1 MRDSRRRRK
10 TLEVRQNLIRLCE
23 KINDGHYKIT
33 PDCAEYRVFE
43 KWITDEQIAVMLAM
57 TSMKP
62 AFVPII
68 ARKAG
73 LPVRRTREILHEITD
88 IGLVVQVVVPKVG
101 LEIYLLPPYTPGVFE
116 FLLIN
121 EKFCI
126 AHPEI
131 AYAFHQHATTSQIEH
146 APNTPMGA
154 GIMRVIP
161 VESAIPADAEKID
174 NERCNKYIE
183 DNEGHMS
190 VTPCQCRRVR
200 RMMGEGSGDLD
211 EGLCIFMGHVGDM
224 FNRTG
229 KGRPVSVAE
238 AKALVQKCEERG
250 CVHQITTLHQGETFA
265 ICNCMPESCL
275 ALGVSQYYNT
285 PGTSRSNY
293 VAEIDKEKCV
303 ACGQC
308 TDRCANNAI
317 QMGQKL
323 CSITPIEHPHKEL
336 PDDLDWTPE
345 HWNPEHRTN
354 REYIAPEGTA
364 PCKTACPAHIAVQGY
379 IKLAAQGRYL
389 EALELIK
396 KENPLPAVCGRICN
410 RKCEDECTRANIDRA
425 VAIDEVKKFI
435 ADQELRRD
443 TRFVP
448 KKLYDYSDKKVAVI
462 GAGPAGLSCAY
473 YLAADN
479 YRVTV
484 FDKNDLPGGMLRYGI
499 PSFRLEKTVLDA
511 EIDVLKELGV
521 IFRCGVE
528 IGKDLTIAQLREQGY
543 DAIYLAVGAQKS
555 STLGIPGE
563 ELKGVWGG
571 IDFLREVNA
580 GRRPAVGRK
589 VVVVGGGNVAMDV
602 ARAAVRLGADVT
614 VAYRR
619 KESDM
624 PADPA
629 EVAEAKAEGVKFLF
643 EHRPA
648 AVEEK
653 NGKVAALLCEGDKR
667 IRCDSILAAIG
678 QRIDLSGLDLGE
690 LQLDEKGRV
699 MADPVTYQTAQS
711 DIFVGGDVL
720 TGPKFAIDA
729 IAQGKQAAIS
739 IHRYVHPGQSLVIG
753 RDRLTYHAFDRDNVD
768 FDTVRRDYD
777 PTPRQVPG
785 RDETKASSFKD
796 DRVTFTEE
804 QLKKETARCLGCGA
818 SWVDANKCL
827 GCGVC
832 TTRCMFDAI
841 HLKKRTYVESIDY
854 FDRPKAVPEFIA
866 GRQERIRI
874 RKMNDQKQA

>member
-1 MRDSRRRRK
+1 M
-10 TLEVRQNLIRLCE
+10 EVRQNLIQLCE

-33 PDCAEYRVFE
+33 PDCAEYKVFE
-43 KWITDEQIAVMLAM
+43 QWITDEQIAVMLAL

-62 AFVPII
+62 AFVPLI
-68 ARKAG
+68 ARKAK
-73 LPVRRTREILHEITD
+73 LSVKRTREVLHEITD
-88 IGLVVQVVVPKVG
+88 IGLVVQVIVPKVG
-101 LEIYLLPPYTPGVFE
+101 LEIYLLPPYTPGIFE

-131 AYAFHQHATTSQIEH
+131 AYAFQQHATTSQIEH

-161 VESAIPADAEKID
+161 VESAIPSDAVQID
-174 NERCNKYIE
+174 NEKCSKYIE
-183 DNEGHMS
+183 DNKGHLS
-190 VTPCQCRRVR
+190 ITPCQCRRVR

-211 EGLCIFMGHVGDM
+211 EGYCLFMGHIADM
-224 FNRTG
+224 FNHTG
-229 KGRPVSVAE
+229 KGRPVTVEE
-238 AKALVQKCEERG
+238 AKELIRLCDERG

-275 ALGVSQYYNT
+275 ALGVTQYYNT
-285 PGTSRSNY
+285 PATSKSNY
-293 VAEIDKEKCV
+293 VAEIDEAKCV

-323 CSITPIEHPHKEL
+323 CAITPIEHPHKEL
-336 PDDLDWTPE
+336 PDDLEWTPD
-345 HWNPEHRTN
+345 HWNVNHRSN
-354 REYIAPEGTA
+354 REYVAPEGTA

-379 IKLAAQGRYL
+379 LKLAAQGRYL

-396 KENPLPAVCGRICN
+396 KENPLPAVCGRVCN
-410 RKCEDECTRANIDRA
+410 RKCEEVCTRGDIDRA

-435 ADQELRRD
+435 ADKELERG

-448 KKLYDYSDKKVAVI
+448 KKIYDYSDKKVAVI

-473 YLAADN
+473 FLASDN
-479 YRVTV
+479 YQVTV
-484 FDKNDLPGGMLRYGI
+484 FEKNELPGGMLRYGI

-521 IFRCGVE
+521 VFRCGVE
-528 IGKDLTIAQLREQGY
+528 VGKDVTIQQLREQGY
-543 DAIYLAVGAQKS
+543 DAFYLGIGAQKS
-555 STLGIPGE
+555 ASLGIAGE
-563 ELKGVWGG
+563 ELDGVWGG

-580 GRRPAVGRK
+580 GARPAIGKK

-629 EVAEAKAEGVKFLF
+629 EVAEAREEGVKFLF
-643 EHRPA
+643 EHKP
-648 AVEEK
+648 VEIEGK
-653 NGKVAALLCEGDKR
+653 NGKVAALVCEGDKK
-667 IRCDSILAAIG
+667 IKCNAILAAIG
-678 QRIDLSGLDLGE
+678 QRIDLGGLDLGE
-690 LQLDEKGRV
+690 LKTDEKGRV
-699 MADPVTYQTAQS
+699 QADEVTYQTAQP
-711 DIFVGGDVL
+711 DVFVGGDAY

-739 IHRYVHPGQSLVIG
+739 IHRYVHPGQSLTIG
-753 RDRLTYHAFDRDNVD
+753 RDRLTYRAFDKDNVD
-768 FDTVRRDYD
+768 FDSVKRDYE
-777 PTPRQVPG
+777 PAERQTPAK
-785 RDETKASSFKD
+785 DTAKALSFRD
-796 DRVTFTEE
+796 DRKTFTEE

-818 SWVDANKCL
+818 SFVDPNKCL

-832 TTRCMFDAI
+832 TTRCKFDAI
-841 HLKKRTYVESIDY
+841 HLHKRTFGESIEY
-854 FDRPKAVPEFIA
+854 FDRTKVLPEFEA
-866 GRQERIRI
+866 GRQKRIEI
-874 RKMNDQKQA
+874 RKISGQ

>member
-1 MRDSRRRRK
+1 M
-10 TLEVRQNLIRLCE
+10 EVRENLIQLCE
-23 KINDGHYKIT
+23 KIQDHHYKIT

-43 KWITDEQIAVMLAM
+43 KWITDEQIAVMLAL

-62 AFVPII
+62 AFVPFI

-73 LPVRRTREILHEITD
+73 LSVKRTREVLHEITD

-101 LEIYLLPPYTPGVFE
+101 LEIYLLPPYTPGIFE
-116 FLLIN
+116 FLLVN
-121 EKFCI
+121 EKFCL

-131 AYAFHQHATTSQIEH
+131 AYAFHQHATDSQVEH

-161 VESAIPADAEKID
+161 IESAIPADAIAID
-174 NERCNKYIE
+174 NEKCSKYIE
-183 DNEGHMS
+183 DNDGHMS
-190 VTPCQCRRVR
+190 ITPCQCRRVR
-200 RMMGEGSGDLD
+200 RLMGEGSGDLD
-211 EGLCIFMGHVGDM
+211 EGLCIFMGHVADM

-229 KGRPVSVAE
+229 RGKPVSVAE
-238 AKALVQKCEERG
+238 AKALIEKCDARG
-250 CVHQITTLHQGETFA
+250 CVHQITTLHSGETFA

-275 ALGVSQYYNT
+275 ALGVSQYFNT
-285 PGTSRSNY
+285 PDTSRSNY
-293 VAEIDKEKCV
+293 VAEIDQTKCV

-323 CSITPIEHPHKEL
+323 CAKTPIEHKPHEL
-336 PDDLDWTPE
+336 PDDQEWGPE

-379 IKLAAQGRYL
+379 LKLAAQGRYL
-389 EALELIK
+389 DALELIK

-410 RKCEDECTRANIDRA
+410 RKCEEACTRGDVDRA

-435 ADQELRRD
+435 ADRELERS

-448 KKLYDYSDKKVAVI
+448 RKLYDFSDKKIAVI

-473 YLAADN
+473 FLAADN
-479 YRVTV
+479 YQVTV
-484 FDKNDLPGGMLRYGI
+484 FDKNEQPGGMLRYGI
-499 PSFRLEKTVLDA
+499 PSFRLEKPVLDA

-528 IGKDLTIAQLREQGY
+528 VGKDVTIEELRKQGY
-543 DAIYLAVGAQKS
+543 DAFYLAVGAQKS
-555 STLGIPGE
+555 ASLGIPGE
-563 ELKGVWGG
+563 DLKGVWGG
-571 IDFLREVNA
+571 IDFLRVVN
-580 GRRPAVGRK
+580 GGTRPVLGK
-589 VVVVGGGNVAMDV
+589 KIVVVGGGNVAMDV
-602 ARAAVRLGADVT
+602 ARTAVRLGADVT

-629 EVAEAKAEGVKFLF
+629 EVAEAREEGVKFLF
-643 EHRPA
+643 EHKP
-648 AVEEK
+648 VEIEGK
-653 NGKVAALLCEGDKR
+653 GGKVTALVCEGDKK
-667 IRCDSILAAIG
+667 IKCDAILAAIG
-678 QRIDLSGLDLGE
+678 QRIDLKGLDLGE
-690 LQLDEKGRV
+690 VKVDEKGRV
-699 MADPVTYQTAQS
+699 LADSMTYQTAQP
-711 DIFVGGDVL
+711 DIFVGGDAY

-753 RDRLTYHAFDRDNVD
+753 RDRLTYHAFDMENVD
-768 FDTVRRDYD
+768 FDTVKRDYNAAA
-777 PTPRQVPG
+777 RQVPG
-785 RDETKASSFKD
+785 KDESKANSFKD
-796 DRVTFTEE
+796 DRKTFTEE
-804 QLKKETARCLGCGA
+804 QVKAETARGLGCGA
-818 SWVDANKCL
+818 SFVDPNKCL

-832 TTRCMFDAI
+832 TTRCKFDAI
-841 HLKKRTYVESIDY
+841 HLKKRTFQESIDY
-854 FDRPKAVPEFIA
+854 FDRPKVLPEFI
-866 GRQERIRI
+866 RNRD
-874 RKMNDQKQA
+874 RKIAVRKLKEQKK

>member
-1 MRDSRRRRK
+1 M
-10 TLEVRQNLIRLCE
+10 EVRENLIRLCE
-23 KINDGHYKIT
+23 KINGGHYKIT

-43 KWITDEQIAVMLAM
+43 KWITDEQISVMLGM
-57 TSMKP
+57 TDMKP
-62 AFVPII
+62 AFVPLI
-68 ARKAG
+68 ARKAK
-73 LPVRRTREILHEITD
+73 LTAKRTREVLHELTD

-121 EKFCI
+121 EKFCL

-131 AYAFHQHATTSQIEH
+131 PYAFHQHATTSQIEH

-161 VESAIPADAEKID
+161 IESAIPAGTEKID
-174 NERCNKYIE
+174 NERVSKYIE
-183 DNEGHMS
+183 DNDGHLS

-211 EGLCIFMGHVGDM
+211 EGLCIFMGHVADM

-229 KGRPVSVAE
+229 KGQPVSVAE
-238 AKALVQKCEERG
+238 AKALVQKCEDRG

-265 ICNCMPESCL
+265 VCNCMPESCL
-275 ALGVSQYYNT
+275 ALGVTQYYNT
-285 PGTSRSNY
+285 PATSRSNY
-293 VAEIDKEKCV
+293 VAEIDQEKCV
-303 ACGQC
+303 GCGQC
-308 TDRCANNAI
+308 TPTCANNAI

-323 CSITPIEHPHKEL
+323 CAKTPIEHPYKEL
-336 PDDLDWTPE
+336 PDDIEWTPE

-354 REYIAPEGTA
+354 RDFVAPEGTA

-379 IKLAAQGRYL
+379 LKLAAQGRYL
-389 EALELIK
+389 DALELIK

-410 RKCEDECTRANIDRA
+410 RKCETECTRGDIDRA

-435 ADQELRRD
+435 ADKELERD
-443 TRFVP
+443 SRFIP

-484 FDKNDLPGGMLRYGI
+484 YEKNEQPGGMLRYGI

-528 IGKDLTIAQLREQGY
+528 IGKDITIRQLRDQGY
-543 DAIYLAVGAQKS
+543 DAFYLAVGAQKS
-555 STLGIPGE
+555 AFMGIPGE
-563 ELKGVWGG
+563 EMKGVWGG

-580 GRRPAVGRK
+580 GVRPEIGK
-589 VVVVGGGNVAMDV
+589 NVVVVGGGNVAMDV
-602 ARAAVRLGADVT
+602 ARTAVRLGADVT

-629 EVAEAKAEGVKFLF
+629 EVAEAKEEGVKFLF
-643 EHRPA
+643 EHRPKE
-648 AVEEK
+648 VKGE
-653 NGKVAALLCEGDKR
+653 NGVVTALVCEGEKVVP
-667 IRCDSILAAIG
+667 CSTILTAIG
-678 QRIDLSGLDLGE
+678 QRIDLEGLDLGD
-690 LQLDEKGRV
+690 LARDEKGRV
-699 MADPVTYQTAQS
+699 QADSVTYQTAQP
-711 DIFVGGDVL
+711 DIFVGGDAY

-753 RDRLTYHAFDRDNVD
+753 RDRLTYHAFDKENVD
-768 FDTVRRDYD
+768 FDSVKRSYD
-777 PTPRQVPG
+777 ATQRQIPG
-785 RDETKASSFKD
+785 KDASEESTFKD
-796 DRVTFTEE
+796 DRMTFTEE
-804 QLKKETARCLGCGA
+804 QVRKETARCLGCGA
-818 SWVDANKCL
+818 SFVDQNKCV

-832 TTRCMFDAI
+832 TTRCKFDAI
-841 HLKKRTYVESIDY
+841 HLRKRTYVESIEY
-854 FDRPKAVPEFIA
+854 FDRPKVLPEFIA
-866 GRQERIRI
+866 GREKRIEI
-874 RKMNDQKQA
+874 RKMSAK

>member
-1 MRDSRRRRK
+1 M
-10 TLEVRQNLIRLCE
+10 EVRENLIRLCE
-23 KINDGHYKIT
+23 KINDGHYEIT
-33 PDCAEYRVFE
+33 PDCAEYKLFE
-43 KWITDEQIAVMLAM
+43 QWITDEQIAVMMAL

-62 AFVPII
+62 SLVPII
-68 ARKAG
+68 AHKAKMS
-73 LPVRRTREILHEITD
+73 VKRTREVLREITD
-88 IGLVVQVVVPKVG
+88 IGLVVQVFKAG
-101 LEIYLLPPYTPGVFE
+101 LEVYLLPPYTPGIFE

-121 EKFCI
+121 EKFCL

-131 AYAFHQHATTSQIEH
+131 AYAFQQHATTSQIHH

-161 VESAIPADAEKID
+161 VESAIPADSVAID
-174 NERCNKYIE
+174 NESCNKYIE

-200 RMMGEGSGDLD
+200 RLMGEGSGDLD
-211 EGLCIFMGHVGDM
+211 EGYCLFMGHVADM
-224 FNRTG
+224 FNNTG
-229 KGRPVSVAE
+229 KGRPVTVAE
-238 AKALVQKCEERG
+238 AKELIRKCDERG

-275 ALGVSQYYNT
+275 ALGLTQYYNT

-293 VAEIDKEKCV
+293 VAEIDQDKCV

-323 CSITPIEHPHKEL
+323 CSVTPIEHKPMEL
-336 PDDLDWTPE
+336 PDDIEWTPE
-345 HWNPEHRTN
+345 HWNVEHRTN

-364 PCKTACPAHIAVQGY
+364 PCKVSCPAHIAVQGY
-379 IKLAAQGRYL
+379 LKLAAQGRYL
-389 EALELIK
+389 DALELIK

-410 RKCEDECTRANIDRA
+410 RKCEEACTRGDVDSA

-435 ADQELRRD
+435 ADRELERD

-448 KKLYDYSDKKVAVI
+448 KKLYDYSDKKIAII

-473 YLAADN
+473 FLAADN
-479 YRVTV
+479 YKVTV

-528 IGKDLTIAQLREQGY
+528 VGKDVTIQQLREEGF
-543 DAIYLAVGAQKS
+543 DAFYLGIGAQKS
-555 STLGIPGE
+555 ASLGIPGE
-563 ELKGVWGG
+563 ELQGVWGG

-580 GRRPAVGRK
+580 GARPAIGKK

-602 ARAAVRLGADVT
+602 ARTAVRMGAEVT

-629 EVAEAKAEGVKFLF
+629 EVAEAREEGVKFLF
-643 EHRPA
+643 EHKP
-648 AVEEK
+648 VEIEGAE
-653 NGKVAALLCEGDKR
+653 GKVTALICEAGR
-667 IRCDSILAAIG
+667 IECDAVLAAIG
-678 QRIDLSGLDLGE
+678 QAIDLGSLDLGE
-690 LQLDEKGRV
+690 LKTDEKGRV
-699 MADPVTYQTAQS
+699 LADEVTYQTAQA
-711 DIFVGGDVL
+711 DIFAGGDAH

-753 RDRLTYHAFDRDNVD
+753 RDRLSYRAFDKDNVD
-768 FDTVRRDYD
+768 FDTVKRGVDS
-777 PTPRQVPG
+777 TARQVPAKNP
-785 RDETKASSFKD
+785 EKFSTFKD
-796 DRVTFTEE
+796 DRKTFTEE
-804 QLKKETARCLGCGA
+804 QLKAETARCLSCGA
-818 SWVDANKCL
+818 SYVDQNKCL

-832 TTRCMFDAI
+832 TTRCKFDAI

-854 FDRPKAVPEFIA
+854 FDRPKVLPEFEA
-866 GRQERIRI
+866 NRQRKIEIR
-874 RKMNDQKQA
+874 RLSEQKTAQQ

>member
-1 MRDSRRRRK
+1 M
-10 TLEVRQNLIRLCE
+10 EVRENLIKLCE

-43 KWITDEQIAVMLAM
+43 KWITDEQIAVMMAL

-62 AFVPII
+62 AFVPFI
-68 ARKAG
+68 ARKAK
-73 LPVRRTREILHEITD
+73 LSVKRTREVLHEITD
-88 IGLVVQVVVPKVG
+88 IGLVVQVIVPKVG
-101 LEIYLLPPYTPGVFE
+101 LEIYLLPPYTPGIFE

-131 AYAFHQHATTSQIEH
+131 AYAFHQHATDSQVEH

-161 VESAIPADAEKID
+161 VESAIPADAEQID

-190 VTPCQCRRVR
+190 ITPCQCRRVR

-211 EGLCIFMGHVGDM
+211 EGLCLFMGHVADM
-224 FNRTG
+224 FNHTG
-229 KGRPVSVAE
+229 KGRPVTVAE
-238 AKALVQKCEERG
+238 AKELIRLADERG
-250 CVHQITTLHQGETFA
+250 CVHQITTLHSGETFA

-275 ALGVSQYYNT
+275 ALGVTQYYNT
-285 PGTSRSNY
+285 PDTSRSNY
-293 VAEIDKEKCV
+293 VAEIDQEKCV
-303 ACGQC
+303 GCGQC
-308 TDRCANNAI
+308 TERCANNAI

-323 CSITPIEHPHKEL
+323 CAKTPITHERHEL
-336 PDDLDWTPE
+336 PDDIEWTPE

-379 IKLAAQGRYL
+379 LKLAAQGRWL

-396 KENPLPAVCGRICN
+396 KENPLPAVCGRVCN
-410 RKCEDECTRANIDRA
+410 RKCEDECTRARLDGA

-435 ADQELRRD
+435 ADRELARD

-448 KKLYDYSDKKVAVI
+448 KKLYDYSDKKIAII

-473 YLAADN
+473 FLAADN

-484 FDKNDLPGGMLRYGI
+484 FDKNELPGGMLRYGI
-499 PSFRLEKTVLDA
+499 PGFRLEKPVLDA

-521 IFRCGVE
+521 VFRCGVE
-528 IGKDLTIAQLREQGY
+528 IGKDLTVQQLREQGF
-543 DAIYLAVGAQKS
+543 DAIYLAVGAQAS
-555 STLGIPGE
+555 AALGIPGE
-563 ELKGVWGG
+563 ELQGVWGG
-571 IDFLREVNA
+571 IDFLREFNA
-580 GRRPAVGRK
+580 GRNPAIGKK

-602 ARAAVRLGADVT
+602 ARAAVRLGAEVT

-619 KESDM
+619 RESDM

-629 EVAEAKAEGVKFLF
+629 EVAEAREEGVQFMF

-648 AVEEK
+648 EIEGE
-653 NGKVAALLCEGDKR
+653 NGRVAALVCEGDKR
-667 IRCDSILAAIG
+667 LACDAVLAAIG
-678 QRIDLSGLDLGE
+678 QRIDLGGLDLGE
-690 LQLDEKGRV
+690 LKTDEKGRV
-699 MADPVTYQTAQS
+699 LADGVTYQTAQP
-711 DIFVGGDVL
+711 DIFVGGDAY

-753 RDRLTYHAFDRDNVD
+753 RDRLTYRAFDKDNVD
-768 FDTVRRDYD
+768 FDTVRREHG
-777 PTPRQVPG
+777 PAAREVPG
-785 RDETKASSFKD
+785 RDETKARSLKD
-796 DRVTFTEE
+796 DRLTFTEE
-804 QLKKETARCLGCGA
+804 QVKQETARCLGCGA
-818 SWVDANKCL
+818 SFVDPNKCL

-832 TTRCMFDAI
+832 TTRCKFDAI
-841 HLKKRTYVESIDY
+841 HLRKRTNVESIDY
-854 FDRPKAVPEFIA
+854 FDRPKVLPEYIA
-866 GRQERIRI
+866 QRQKKIEI
-874 RKMNDQKQA
+874 RKIRERNG

>member
-1 MRDSRRRRK
+1 M
-10 TLEVRQNLIRLCE
+10 EVRENLIKLCE
-23 KINDGHYKIT
+23 KINGGHYKIT
-33 PDCAEYRVFE
+33 PDCAEYKVFE
-43 KWITDEQIAVMLAM
+43 QWITDEQISVMLAM
-57 TSMKP
+57 TDMKP

-73 LPVRRTREILHEITD
+73 LSVKRTREVLHECYD

-101 LEIYLLPPYTPGVFE
+101 LEIYLLPPYTPGIFE

-121 EKFCI
+121 EKFCL

-131 AYAFHQHATTSQIEH
+131 PYAFHQHATTSQIEH

-161 VESAIPADAEKID
+161 IESAIPADAQQID
-174 NERCNKYIE
+174 NERVSKYLE
-183 DNEGHMS
+183 ENEGHLS
-190 VTPCQCRRVR
+190 ITPCQCRRVR
-200 RMMGEGSGDLD
+200 KFMNEGSGDLD

-224 FNRTG
+224 FNRSG
-229 KGRPVSVAE
+229 KGRPCTVEE
-238 AKALVQKCEERG
+238 AKALVKKCDERG

-285 PGTSRSNY
+285 PATSRSNY
-293 VAEIDKEKCV
+293 VAEIDEAKCV

-323 CSITPIEHPHKEL
+323 CAKTPIVHEPHEV
-336 PDDLDWTPE
+336 PDDIEWTPE

-354 REYIAPEGTA
+354 REYVAPEGTA

-379 IKLAAQGRYL
+379 IKLAAQGKYL

-396 KENPLPAVCGRICN
+396 KENPLPAVCGRVCN
-410 RKCEDECTRANIDRA
+410 RKCEDVCTRGDIDRA

-435 ADQELRRD
+435 ADRELERD

-448 KKLYDYSDKKVAVI
+448 KKLYDFSDKKIAVI

-484 FDKNDLPGGMLRYGI
+484 FDKNEQPGGMLRYGI
-499 PSFRLEKTVLDA
+499 PSFRLEKPVLDA

-528 IGKDLTIAQLREQGY
+528 VGKDVTIQELREQGFN
-543 DAIYLAVGAQKS
+543 AFYLAVGAQKS
-555 STLGIPGE
+555 ASLGIPGE

-571 IDFLREVNA
+571 IDFLRDVNTGA
-580 GRRPAVGRK
+580 RPAIGKK

-602 ARAAVRLGADVT
+602 ARTAVRLGAQVT

-619 KESDM
+619 RESDM

-629 EVAEAKAEGVKFLF
+629 EVAEAKEEGVKFLF
-643 EHRPA
+643 EHKP
-648 AVEEK
+648 VEIEGK
-653 NGKVAALLCEGDKR
+653 NGKVTALACEGDK
-667 IRCDSILAAIG
+667 IIKCDAILAAIG
-678 QRIDLSGLDLGE
+678 QRIELDGLVLGE
-690 LQLDEKGRV
+690 LKVDEKGRV
-699 MADPVTYQTAQS
+699 LADEVTYQTAQP
-711 DIFVGGDVL
+711 DIVVGGDAH

-739 IHRYVHPGQSLVIG
+739 IHRFVQPGQSLTIG
-753 RDRLTYHAFDRDNVD
+753 RDRLTYRAFDKENVD
-768 FDTVRRDYD
+768 FDTVKRSADASA
-777 PTPRQVPG
+777 RQIPG
-785 RDETKASSFKD
+785 KDEAKASSFKD
-796 DRVTFTEE
+796 DRMTFTEE

-818 SWVDANKCL
+818 SFVDPNKCL

-832 TTRCMFDAI
+832 TTRCKFDAI
-841 HLKKRTYVESIDY
+841 HLRKRYYVESIDY
-854 FDRPKAVPEFIA
+854 FDRPKELPIFME
-866 GRQERIRI
+866 GRRKRIEI
-874 RKMNDQKQA
+874 RKMQEAK

>member
-1 MRDSRRRRK
+1 M
-10 TLEVRQNLIRLCE
+10 EVRENLIKLCE

-43 KWITDEQIAVMLAM
+43 KWITDEQVSVMLAL
-57 TSMKP
+57 TSMTP
-62 AFVPII
+62 AFVPVI

-73 LPVRRTREILHEITD
+73 LSVKRTREVLHEITD
-88 IGLVVQVVVPKVG
+88 IGLIVQVIVPKVG

-121 EKFCI
+121 EKFCLK
-126 AHPEI
+126 HPEI

-161 VESAIPADAEKID
+161 IESAIPADAQKID
-174 NERCNKYIE
+174 NERVSKYIE
-183 DNEGHMS
+183 DNEGHLS
-190 VTPCQCRRVR
+190 ITPCQCRRVR
-200 RMMGEGSGDLD
+200 KLMGEGSGDMD

-224 FNRTG
+224 FNNTG
-229 KGRPVSVAE
+229 KGRPCTVEE
-238 AKALVQKCEERG
+238 AKALVKKCDERG

-285 PGTSRSNY
+285 PATSKSNY
-293 VAEIDKEKCV
+293 VAEIDHEKCV

-323 CSITPIEHPHKEL
+323 CAITPIEHKPHEL
-336 PDDLDWTPE
+336 PDDIEWTPE

-379 IKLAAQGRYL
+379 LKLAAQGRYL

-410 RKCEDECTRANIDRA
+410 RKCEEVCTRGNLDRA

-435 ADQELRRD
+435 ADKELDRD

-448 KKLYDYSDKKVAVI
+448 KKLYDFSDKKIAII
-462 GAGPAGLSCAY
+462 GAGPAGLSAAY
-473 YLAADN
+473 FLAADN
-479 YRVTV
+479 YKVTV
-484 FDKNDLPGGMLRYGI
+484 FDKNEQPGGMLRYGI
-499 PSFRLEKTVLDA
+499 PSFRLEKPVLDA

-528 IGKDLTIAQLREQGY
+528 VGKDITIQQLREQGFK
-543 DAIYLAVGAQKS
+543 AIYLAVGAQKS
-555 STLGIPGE
+555 ASLGIPGE

-571 IDFLREVNA
+571 IDFLREVNGGA
-580 GRRPAVGRK
+580 RPAIGKK

-602 ARAAVRLGADVT
+602 ARTAVRLGAEVT

-629 EVAEAKAEGVKFLF
+629 EVAEAKEEGVKFLF
-643 EHRPA
+643 EHKP
-648 AVEEK
+648 VEIEGK
-653 NGKVAALLCEGDKR
+653 NGKVAALVCEGDKK
-667 IRCDSILAAIG
+667 IKADAILAAIG
-678 QRIDLSGLDLGE
+678 QRIDLEGLDLGE
-690 LQLDEKGRV
+690 VKVDEKGRV
-699 MADPVTYQTAQS
+699 LADAVTYQTAQP
-711 DIFVGGDVL
+711 DIFVGGDAY

-739 IHRYVHPGQSLVIG
+739 MHRFVQPGQSLVIG
-753 RDRLTYHAFDRDNVD
+753 RDRLTYRAFDMENVN
-768 FDTVRRDYD
+768 FDTVKKNAD
-777 PTPRQVPG
+777 PAPRQVPG
-785 RDETKASSFKD
+785 KDEKKASSFRD
-796 DRVTFTEE
+796 DRKTFTEE
-804 QLKKETARCLGCGA
+804 QLKAETARCLGCGA
-818 SWVDANKCL
+818 SFVDPNKCL

-832 TTRCMFDAI
+832 TTRCKFDAI
-841 HLKKRTYVESIDY
+841 HLKKRTFEESIEY
-854 FDRPKAVPEFIA
+854 FDRPKVLPVFEANRRRNI
-866 GRQERIRI
+866 QI
-874 RKMNDQKQA
+874 RKASQK

>member
-1 MRDSRRRRK
+1 MA
-10 TLEVRQNLIRLCE
+10 VRQNLIQLCE
-23 KINDGHYKIT
+23 KINGGHYTIT
-33 PDCAEYRVFE
+33 PECAEYKLFE
-43 KWITDEQIAVMLAM
+43 QWITDEQISVMLAM
-57 TSMKP
+57 TDMKP
-62 AFVPII
+62 ALVPLI
-68 ARKAG
+68 ARKAKM
-73 LPVRRTREILHEITD
+73 PVKRTREILREITD

-101 LEIYLLPPYTPGVFE
+101 LEIYLLPPYTPGIFE

-121 EKFCI
+121 EKFCL

-131 AYAFHQHATTSQIEH
+131 AYAFHGHATTSQIEH

-161 VESAIPADAEKID
+161 VESAIPAEAQQID
-174 NERCNKYIE
+174 NERVSKYIE
-183 DNEGHMS
+183 DNDGHLS

-211 EGLCIFMGHVGDM
+211 EGLCIFMGHVADM

-229 KGRPVSVAE
+229 KGKPVSVAE
-238 AKALVQKCEERG
+238 AKALVQKCDERG

-265 ICNCMPESCL
+265 ICNCQPESCL

-285 PGTSRSNY
+285 PDTSRSNY
-293 VAEIDKEKCV
+293 VAEIDQEKCV

-308 TDRCANNAI
+308 TDHCANNAI

-323 CSITPIEHPHKEL
+323 CAITPIEHKHMEL
-336 PDDLDWTPE
+336 PDDIEWTPE

-354 REYIAPEGTA
+354 REYISPEGTA

-389 EALELIK
+389 DALELIK
-396 KENPLPAVCGRICN
+396 KENPFPAVCGRVCN
-410 RKCEDECTRANIDRA
+410 RKCEDECTRAQIDQA

-435 ADQELRRD
+435 ADRELDRD

-448 KKLYDYSDKKVAVI
+448 KKLYDYSDKKIAVI

-479 YRVTV
+479 YKVTV
-484 FDKNDLPGGMLRYGI
+484 FEKNDQPGGMLRYGI
-499 PSFRLEKTVLDA
+499 PSFRLEKPILDA

-528 IGKDLTIAQLREQGY
+528 VGKDVTIQQLREQGY
-543 DAIYLAVGAQKS
+543 NAFYLAVGAQKS
-555 STLGIPGE
+555 ASLGIPGE
-563 ELKGVWGG
+563 ELQGVWGG

-580 GRRPAVGRK
+580 GAKPAVGKK

-602 ARAAVRLGADVT
+602 ARTAVRFGANVT

-629 EVAEAKAEGVKFLF
+629 EVAEAKEEGVQFLF
-643 EHRPA
+643 EHKP
-648 AVEEK
+648 VEIEGK
-653 NGKVAALLCEGDKR
+653 NGKVTALVCEGDKK
-667 IRCDSILAAIG
+667 IKCDTIIAAIG
-678 QRIDLSGLDLGE
+678 QQIVLDGLDLGE
-690 LQLDEKGRV
+690 LKIGEKGRV
-699 MADPVTYQTAQS
+699 QADGFTYQTAQK
-711 DIFVGGDVL
+711 DIFVGGDAF

-729 IAQGKQAAIS
+729 IAQGKQGAIS
-739 IHRYVHPGQSLVIG
+739 IHRYVHEGQSLTIG
-753 RDRLTYHAFDRDNVD
+753 RDRLTYHAFDKANVN
-768 FDTVRRDYD
+768 FDTVKRECEK
-777 PTPRQVPG
+777 TSRQFP
-785 RDETKASSFKD
+785 DQDKAKASTFRD
-796 DRVTFTEE
+796 DRKTFTED
-804 QLKKETARCLGCGA
+804 QLRKETARCLGCGA
-818 SWVDANKCL
+818 SFVDPNKCL

-832 TTRCMFDAI
+832 TTRCKFDAI
-841 HLKKRTYVESIDY
+841 HLRKRTNVESIEY
-854 FDRPKAVPEFIA
+854 FDRPKVLPAFIEE
-866 GRQERIRI
+866 RQRKIAI
-874 RKMNDQKQA
+874 RKMRDK

>member
-1 MRDSRRRRK
+1 MA
-10 TLEVRQNLIRLCE
+10 VRQNLIQLCE
-23 KINDGHYKIT
+23 KINGGHYTIT
-33 PDCAEYRVFE
+33 PECAEYKLFE
-43 KWITDEQIAVMLAM
+43 QWITDEQISVMLAM
-57 TSMKP
+57 TDMKP
-62 AFVPII
+62 ALVPLI
-68 ARKAG
+68 ARKAKM
-73 LPVRRTREILHEITD
+73 PVKRTREILREITD

-101 LEIYLLPPYTPGVFE
+101 LEIYLLPPYTPGIFE

-121 EKFCI
+121 EKFCL

-131 AYAFHQHATTSQIEH
+131 AYAFHGHATTSQIEH

-161 VESAIPADAEKID
+161 VESAIPAEAQQID
-174 NERCNKYIE
+174 NERVSKYIE
-183 DNEGHMS
+183 DNDGHLS

-211 EGLCIFMGHVGDM
+211 EGLCIFMGHVADM

-229 KGRPVSVAE
+229 KGKPVSVAE
-238 AKALVQKCEERG
+238 AKALVQKCDERG

-265 ICNCMPESCL
+265 ICNCQPESCL

-285 PGTSRSNY
+285 PDTSRSNY
-293 VAEIDKEKCV
+293 VAEIDQEKCV

-308 TDRCANNAI
+308 TDHCANNAI

-323 CSITPIEHPHKEL
+323 CAITPIEHKHMEL
-336 PDDLDWTPE
+336 PDDIEWTPE
-345 HWNPEHRTN
+345 HWNPEHRNN

-389 EALELIK
+389 DALELIK
-396 KENPLPAVCGRICN
+396 KENPFPAVCGRVCN
-410 RKCEDECTRANIDRA
+410 RKCEDECTRAQIDQA

-435 ADQELRRD
+435 ADRELDRD

-448 KKLYDYSDKKVAVI
+448 KKLYDYSDKKIAVI

-479 YRVTV
+479 YKVTV
-484 FDKNDLPGGMLRYGI
+484 FEKNDQPGGMLRYGI
-499 PSFRLEKTVLDA
+499 PSFRLEKPILDA

-528 IGKDLTIAQLREQGY
+528 VGKDVTIQQLREQGY
-543 DAIYLAVGAQKS
+543 DAFYLAVGAQKS
-555 STLGIPGE
+555 ASLGIPGE
-563 ELKGVWGG
+563 ELQGVWGG

-580 GRRPAVGRK
+580 GAKPAVGKK

-602 ARAAVRLGADVT
+602 ARTAVRFGANVT

-629 EVAEAKAEGVKFLF
+629 EVAEAKEEGIQFLF
-643 EHRPA
+643 EHKP
-648 AVEEK
+648 VEIEGK
-653 NGKVAALLCEGDKR
+653 NGKVTALVCEGDKK
-667 IRCDSILAAIG
+667 IKCDTIIAAIG
-678 QRIDLSGLDLGE
+678 QQIDLDGLDLGE
-690 LQLDEKGRV
+690 LKLGEKGRV
-699 MADPVTYQTAQS
+699 QADGFTYQTAQK
-711 DIFVGGDVL
+711 DIFVGGDAF

-729 IAQGKQAAIS
+729 IAQGKQGAIS
-739 IHRYVHPGQSLVIG
+739 IHRYVHEGQSLTIG
-753 RDRLTYHAFDRDNVD
+753 RDRLTYHAFDKANVN
-768 FDTVRRDYD
+768 FDTVKRDCEK
-777 PTPRQVPG
+777 TSRQFP
-785 RDETKASSFKD
+785 DQDKAKASTFRD
-796 DRVTFTEE
+796 DRKTFTED
-804 QLKKETARCLGCGA
+804 QIKKETARCLGCGA
-818 SWVDANKCL
+818 SFVDPNKCL

-832 TTRCMFDAI
+832 TTRCKFDAI
-841 HLKKRTYVESIDY
+841 HLRKRTNVESIEY
-854 FDRPKAVPEFIA
+854 FDRPKVLPAFIEE
-866 GRQERIRI
+866 RQRKIAI
-874 RKMNDQKQA
+874 RKMRDK

>member
-1 MRDSRRRRK
+1 M
-10 TLEVRQNLIRLCE
+10 EVRENLIKLCE

-33 PDCAEYRVFE
+33 PDCAEYKVFE
-43 KWITDEQIAVMLAM
+43 KWITDDQITVMLAL

-62 AFVPII
+62 AFVPFI
-68 ARKAG
+68 ARKAKMSKAK
-73 LPVRRTREILHEITD
+73 TKEILHELTD
-88 IGLVVQVVVPKVG
+88 IGLVVQVLVKKIG

-161 VESAIPADAEKID
+161 IESAIPAEAQQID
-174 NERCNKYIE
+174 NETCSKYIE
-183 DNEGHMS
+183 ANEGHMS
-190 VTPCQCRRVR
+190 ATPCQCRRVR

-211 EGLCIFMGHVGDM
+211 EYLCIFMGHVGDM
-224 FNRTG
+224 FNNTG
-229 KGRPVSVAE
+229 KGRPVTVAE
-238 AKALVQKCEERG
+238 AKEIIQRAEERG

-265 ICNCMPESCL
+265 ICNCMTESCL

-285 PGTSRSNY
+285 PATSASNY

-308 TDRCANNAI
+308 TDHCANNAI

-323 CSITPIEHPHKEL
+323 CSKTPIEHKPHEL
-336 PDDLDWTPE
+336 PDDIEWTPE

-379 IKLAAQGRYL
+379 LKLAAQGRYL

-396 KENPLPAVCGRICN
+396 KENPLPAVCGRVCN
-410 RKCEDECTRANIDRA
+410 RRCEDECTRGSIDRA

-435 ADQELRRD
+435 ADRELERD
-443 TRFVP
+443 KRFVP
-448 KKLYDYSDKKVAVI
+448 KKLYDYSDKKIAVI

-473 YLAADN
+473 FLAADN

-484 FDKNDLPGGMLRYGI
+484 FDKNDQPGGMLRYGI
-499 PSFRLEKTVLDA
+499 PNFRLEKTVLDA

-528 IGKDLTIAQLREQGY
+528 IGKDLTIAQLREQGF

-555 STLGIPGE
+555 ASLSIPGE
-563 ELKGVWGG
+563 DLKGVWGG

-580 GRRPAVGRK
+580 GRKPEIGK
-589 VVVVGGGNVAMDV
+589 KTVVVGGGNVAMDV
-602 ARAAVRLGADVT
+602 ARAAVRLGSEVT

-629 EVAEAKAEGVKFLF
+629 EVAEAKEEGVKFLF
-643 EHRPA
+643 EYKP
-648 AVEEK
+648 VEIT
-653 NGKVAALLCEGDKR
+653 GKDGMVSSLVCEAGT
-667 IRCDSILAAIG
+667 IECDSVLAAIG
-678 QRIDLSGLDLGE
+678 QRIDLEGLDLGE
-690 LQLDEKGRV
+690 LRTDEKGRV
-699 MADPVTYQTAQS
+699 IADGMTYQTAQK
-711 DIFVGGDVL
+711 DIFVGGDAY

-753 RDRLTYHAFDRDNVD
+753 RDRLTYRAFDKDNVD
-768 FDTVRRDYD
+768 FDSVKRDYD
-777 PTPRQVPG
+777 PAGRQVPG
-785 RDETKASSFKD
+785 KDAAKACSFKD
-796 DRVTFTEE
+796 DRLTFTEE
-804 QLKKETARCLGCGA
+804 QLKAETARCLGCGA
-818 SWVDANKCL
+818 SFVDPNKCL

-832 TTRCMFDAI
+832 TTRCKFDAI
-841 HLKKRTYVESIDY
+841 HLRKRTNVESIDY
-854 FDRPKAVPEFIA
+854 FDRPKVLPEFIA
-866 GRQERIRI
+866 ERQKRIEI
-874 RKMNDQKQA
+874 RRMSEGKQ

>member
-1 MRDSRRRRK
+1 MA
-10 TLEVRQNLIRLCE
+10 VRQNLIQLCE
-23 KINDGHYKIT
+23 KINGGHYTIT
-33 PDCAEYRVFE
+33 PECAEYKLFE
-43 KWITDEQIAVMLAM
+43 QWITDEQISVMLAM
-57 TSMKP
+57 TDMKP
-62 AFVPII
+62 ALVPLI
-68 ARKAG
+68 ARKAKM
-73 LPVRRTREILHEITD
+73 PVKRIREILREITD

-101 LEIYLLPPYTPGVFE
+101 LEIYLLPPYTPGIFE

-121 EKFCI
+121 EKFCL

-131 AYAFHQHATTSQIEH
+131 AYAFHGHATTSQIEH

-161 VESAIPADAEKID
+161 VESAIPAEAQQID
-174 NERCNKYIE
+174 NERVSKYIE
-183 DNEGHMS
+183 DNDGHLS

-211 EGLCIFMGHVGDM
+211 EGLCIFMGHVADM

-229 KGRPVSVAE
+229 KGKPVSVAE
-238 AKALVQKCEERG
+238 AKALVQKCDERG

-265 ICNCMPESCL
+265 ICNCQPESCL

-285 PGTSRSNY
+285 PDTSRSNY
-293 VAEIDKEKCV
+293 VAEIDQEKCV

-308 TDRCANNAI
+308 TDHCANNAI

-323 CSITPIEHPHKEL
+323 CSITPIEHKHMEL
-336 PDDLDWTPE
+336 PDDIEWTPE

-354 REYIAPEGTA
+354 REYISPEGTA

-389 EALELIK
+389 DALELIK
-396 KENPLPAVCGRICN
+396 KENPFPAVCGRVCN
-410 RKCEDECTRANIDRA
+410 RKCEDECTRAQIDQA

-435 ADQELRRD
+435 ADRELDRD

-448 KKLYDYSDKKVAVI
+448 KKLYDYSDKKIAVI

-479 YRVTV
+479 YKVTV
-484 FDKNDLPGGMLRYGI
+484 FEKNEQPGGMLRYGL
-499 PSFRLEKTVLDA
+499 PSFRLEKPILDA

-528 IGKDLTIAQLREQGY
+528 VGKDVTIQQLREQGY
-543 DAIYLAVGAQKS
+543 DAFYLAVGAQKS
-555 STLGIPGE
+555 ASLGIPGE
-563 ELKGVWGG
+563 ELQGVWGG

-580 GRRPAVGRK
+580 GAKPAVGKK

-602 ARAAVRLGADVT
+602 ARTAVRFGANVT

-629 EVAEAKAEGVKFLF
+629 EVAEAKEEGVQFLF
-643 EHRPA
+643 EHKP
-648 AVEEK
+648 VEIEGK
-653 NGKVAALLCEGDKR
+653 NGKVTALVCEGDKK
-667 IRCDSILAAIG
+667 IKCDTIIAAIG
-678 QRIDLSGLDLGE
+678 QQIVLDGLDLGE
-690 LQLDEKGRV
+690 LKLGEKGRV
-699 MADPVTYQTAQS
+699 QADGFTYQTAQK
-711 DIFVGGDVL
+711 DIFVGGDAF

-729 IAQGKQAAIS
+729 IAQGKQGAIS
-739 IHRYVHPGQSLVIG
+739 IHRYVHDGQSLTIG
-753 RDRLTYHAFDRDNVD
+753 RDRLTYHAFDKANVN
-768 FDTVRRDYD
+768 FDTVKRDCEK
-777 PTPRQVPG
+777 TSRQFP
-785 RDETKASSFKD
+785 DQDKAKASTFRD
-796 DRVTFTEE
+796 DRKTFTED
-804 QLKKETARCLGCGA
+804 QLRKETARCLGCGA
-818 SWVDANKCL
+818 SFVDPNKCL

-832 TTRCMFDAI
+832 TTRCKFDAI
-841 HLKKRTYVESIDY
+841 HLRKRTNVESIEY
-854 FDRPKAVPEFIA
+854 FDRPKVLPAFIEE
-866 GRQERIRI
+866 RQRKIAI
-874 RKMNDQKQA
+874 RKMRDK

>member
-1 MRDSRRRRK
+1 M
-10 TLEVRQNLIRLCE
+10 EVRENLIRLCE
-23 KINDGHYKIT
+23 KINGGHYKIT
-33 PDCAEYRVFE
+33 PDCAEYKLFE
-43 KWITDEQIAVMLAM
+43 QWITDEQITVMLSL
-57 TSMKP
+57 TDMKP
-62 AFVPII
+62 AFIPLI
-68 ARKAG
+68 ARKAK
-73 LPVRRTREILHEITD
+73 LSAERTKQVLHELTD

-101 LEIYLLPPYTPGVFE
+101 LEIYLLPPYTPGIFE

-161 VESAIPADAEKID
+161 VESAIPSDAVAID
-174 NERCNKYIE
+174 NEKCSKYIE
-183 DNEGHMS
+183 DNDGHLS

-211 EGLCIFMGHVGDM
+211 EGLCIFMGHVADM

-229 KGRPVSVAE
+229 KGRPVSVQE
-238 AKALVQKCEERG
+238 AKDLVKLCDERG
-250 CVHQITTLHQGETFA
+250 CVHQITTLHPGETFA

-275 ALGVSQYYNT
+275 ALGVTQYYNT

-293 VAEIDKEKCV
+293 VAEIDESKCV

-323 CSITPIEHPHKEL
+323 CARTPIVHERKEL
-336 PDDLDWTPE
+336 PDDIEWTPE

-379 IKLAAQGRYL
+379 LKLAAQGRYL

-410 RKCEDECTRANIDRA
+410 RRCEDECTRGNIDRA

-435 ADQELRRD
+435 ADRELSRD

-448 KKLYDYSDKKVAVI
+448 KKIYDYSDKKIAVI

-473 YLAADN
+473 FLAAEN
-479 YRVTV
+479 HRVTV
-484 FDKNDLPGGMLRYGI
+484 FDRNELPGGMLRYGI
-499 PSFRLEKTVLDA
+499 PSFRLEKPVLDA

-528 IGKDLTIAQLREQGY
+528 VGRDVTIQQLREQGF
-543 DAIYLAVGAQKS
+543 DAFYLAVGAQKS
-555 STLGIPGE
+555 ASLGIPGE
-563 ELKGVWGG
+563 ELSGVWGG

-580 GRRPAVGRK
+580 GARPALGNK

-602 ARAAVRLGADVT
+602 ARTAVRLGAEVT

-629 EVAEAKAEGVKFLF
+629 EVAEAKEEGVQFLF
-643 EHRPA
+643 EHRP
-648 AVEEK
+648 VEIEGHD
-653 NGKVAALLCEGDKR
+653 GKVAALVCEGGKR
-667 IRCDSILAAIG
+667 VECDAILAAIG
-678 QRIDLSGLDLGE
+678 QRIDLGGLDLGT
-690 LQLDEKGRV
+690 LACDEKGRV
-699 MADPVTYQTAQS
+699 QADGVTYQTAQP
-711 DIFVGGDVL
+711 DIFVGGDAY

-739 IHRYVHPGQSLVIG
+739 LHRFVYPGQSLVIG
-753 RDRLTYHAFDRDNVD
+753 RDRLSYHAFDKDNVD
-768 FDTVRRDYD
+768 FDTVRRDCD
-777 PTPRQVPG
+777 AGARQVPG
-785 RDETKASSFKD
+785 RDAAKASSFRD
-796 DRVTFTEE
+796 DRRTFTEE
-804 QLKKETARCLGCGA
+804 QVKQETARCLGCGA
-818 SWVDANKCL
+818 SFVDPNKCL

-832 TTRCMFDAI
+832 TTRCKFDAI
-841 HLKKRTYVESIDY
+841 HLRKRTFVESIDY
-854 FDRPKAVPEFIA
+854 FDRPKVLPEFISN
-866 GRQERIRI
+866 RQDKIRI
-874 RKMNDQKQA
+874 RRLKESRK

>member
-1 MRDSRRRRK
+1 MQ
-10 TLEVRQNLIRLCE
+10 VRENLIRLCE

-33 PDCAEYRVFE
+33 PDCAEYKVFE
-43 KWITDEQIAVMLAM
+43 KWITDEQIQVMLAL

-62 AFVPII
+62 AFVPMI
-68 ARKAG
+68 ARKAKMS
-73 LPVRRTREILHEITD
+73 VKRTREVLHEITD
-88 IGLVVQVVVPKVG
+88 IGLVVQVLVPKVG

-131 AYAFHQHATTSQIEH
+131 AYAFHQHATDSQIEH

-161 VESAIPADAEKID
+161 VESAIPADAQQID
-174 NERCNKYIE
+174 NERCSKYIE

-224 FNRTG
+224 FNNTG
-229 KGRPVSVAE
+229 KGRPIGVEE
-238 AKALVQKCEERG
+238 AKALIKKCEDRG
-250 CVHQITTLHQGETFA
+250 CVHQITTLHSGETFA

-275 ALGVSQYYNT
+275 ALGVTQYYNT
-285 PGTSRSNY
+285 PATSRSNY
-293 VAEIDKEKCV
+293 VAEIDREKCV
-303 ACGQC
+303 GCGQC

-323 CSITPIEHPHKEL
+323 CSLTPIVHEHKEL
-336 PDDLDWTPE
+336 PDDIEWTPE
-345 HWNPEHRTN
+345 HWNPGHRTN

-379 IKLAAQGRYL
+379 LKLAAQGRYL

-410 RKCEDECTRANIDRA
+410 RKCEDECTRARLDGA

-435 ADQELRRD
+435 ADRELERD

-448 KKLYDYSDKKVAVI
+448 KKLYDYSDKKIAII

-473 YLAADN
+473 FLACDN

-484 FDKNDLPGGMLRYGI
+484 FDRNEQPGGMLRYGI
-499 PSFRLEKTVLDA
+499 PSFRLERNVLDA

-528 IGKDLTIAQLREQGY
+528 IGKDLTIAELREQGF

-555 STLGIPGE
+555 ASLGIPGE

-580 GRRPAVGRK
+580 GRRPAIGKK

-602 ARAAVRLGADVT
+602 ARTARRLGAEVT

-629 EVAEAKAEGVKFLF
+629 EVAEAREEGVKFLF
-643 EHRPA
+643 EHKP
-648 AVEEK
+648 VEIQGR
-653 NGKVAALLCEGDKR
+653 NGKVAALVCEGDKVVK
-667 IRCDSILAAIG
+667 CSAILAAVG
-678 QRIDLSGLDLGE
+678 QRIDLEGLDLGAVE
-690 LQLDEKGRV
+690 VDGKGRV
-699 MADPVTYQTAQS
+699 QADEVTYQTAQP
-711 DIFVGGDVL
+711 DIFVGGDAH

-753 RDRLTYHAFDRDNVD
+753 RDRLSYRAFDKENVD
-768 FDTVRRDYD
+768 FDTVRREADGAK
-777 PTPRQVPG
+777 RQIPG
-785 RDETKASSFKD
+785 RDEAKAGSFRD
-796 DRVTFTEE
+796 DRLSFTEE
-804 QLKKETARCLGCGA
+804 QLKAETARCLGCGA
-818 SWVDANKCL
+818 SFVDPNKCL

-832 TTRCMFDAI
+832 TTRCKFDAI
-841 HLKKRTYVESIDY
+841 HLKKRTFQESIDY
-854 FDRPKAVPEFIA
+854 FDRPALLPKFAAERERRIAV
-866 GRQERIRI
+866 
-874 RKMNDQKQA
+874 RKLREK